1 MYKNIEILDKEKSKK
16 LKFDNVD
23 TTQIAKNV
31 GLIPLGFSEVWY
43 ASHSSVVIIS
53 SGEDAEFLAF
63 TGISSEI
70 SIFNKSDVYLPAF
83 IRSYPFLNVQVK
95 DDKEQLNSV
104 IAIDK
109 NSDFVGENKAYNIIN
124 EDKSLSKEASI
135 KIELVRELSHQRDV
149 SKKIISEL
157 KSKDLLVKKDLRVN
171 INNEEKTI
179 LKDFYVI
186 DIDKLIKLD
195 DKIISIWARK
205 GWMSI
210 FDAHLKSISNF
221 EKILKSNLK

>member
-23 TTQIAKNV
+23 TNEIAKNI

-43 ASHSSVVIIS
+43 ASHNSVIIIS
-53 SGEDAEFLAF
+53 SGENAEFLAF
-63 TGISSEI
+63 TGISPEI
-70 SIFNKSDVYLPAF
+70 SIFNKSDIYIPAF
-83 IRSYPFLNVQVK
+83 IRSYPFLNIEVK
-95 DDKEQLNSV
+95 SDKEQLNSV

-109 NSDFVGENKAYNIIN
+109 NNDSVGENKTYNII
-124 EDKSLSKEASI
+124 DKDKKLSKEASI
-135 KIELVRELSHQRDV
+135 KVELVRELNRQRDV
-149 SKKIISEL
+149 SKKIIEEL
-157 KSKDLLVKKDLRVN
+157 KSNDLLLKKDLKIR

-179 LKDFYVI
+179 LNEFYI
-186 DIDKLIKLD
+186 INIDKLIKLD
-195 DKIISIWARK
+195 DKIISSWARK

>member
-1 MYKNIEILDKEKSKK
+1 MYKNIEILDKKKSKE

-23 TTQIAKNV
+23 TTKIAKNV
-31 GLIPLGFSEVWY
+31 GLIPLGFGEVWY

-109 NSDFVGENKAYNIIN
+109 NSDFVGENKAYNIKSVSSPNIIFQSIENKYKRSGQQRPCTLKN
-124 EDKSLSKEASI
+124 ELRISCYHKKH
-135 KIELVRELSHQRDV
+135 VR
-149 SKKIISEL
+149 
-157 KSKDLLVKKDLRVN
+157 
-171 INNEEKTI
+171 
-179 LKDFYVI
+179 
-186 DIDKLIKLD
+186 
-195 DKIISIWARK
+195 
-205 GWMSI
+205 
-210 FDAHLKSISNF
+210 
-221 EKILKSNLK
+221 